1 MRYLLAL
8 GTAGI
13 MSLMLFA
20 LMHYLVSGRPQPLR
34 GAADKSAI
42 TFIRLQQDTDESLK
56 KRTLPKKPEFPQKP
70 PQPQKPKIT
79 DTQPPTPALAM
90 SAPKPTMNKLIGG
103 PFAGTVGN
111 MSTDTGMDMS
121 GDAEVMP
128 LVRVAPR
135 YPRKAAMRGIE
146 GWVKVEFTIL
156 EDGTVA
162 DAKVIDAQPRRIF
175 NREAVRAVLRW
186 KFKPQIVD
194 GKQVRR
200 QATQTIS
207 FKLDK

>member
-1 MRYLLAL
+1 MRYMVAF
-8 GTAGI
+8 GAAGM
-13 MSLMLFA
+13 MSLMLFI
-20 LMHYLVSGRPQPLR
+20 LMQYLISGRPQPFL
-34 GAADKSAI
+34 GAADKSVI
-42 TFIRLQQDTDESLK
+42 TLIRLQHDTDDSLK
-56 KRTLPKKPEFPQKP
+56 KRTLPKKPEIPQKP

-79 DTQPPTPALAM
+79 NTQPPTPMLAM
-90 SAPKPTMNKLIGG
+90 AAPKPTMNKLIGG

-111 MSTDTGMDMS
+111 MSADTGLS
-121 GDAEVMP
+121 GDGEVMP

-156 EDGTVA
+156 EDGTVS
-162 DAKVIDAQPRRIF
+162 DAKVVDAQPRRIF

>member
-8 GTAGI
+8 GAAGM

-20 LMHYLVSGRPQPLR
+20 LMHYLISGRPQPLL

-42 TFIRLQQDTDESLK
+42 TFIRLQHDSDESLK
-56 KRTLPKKPEFPQKP
+56 KRTLPKKPEIPQKP

-79 DTQPPTPALAM
+79 NTQPPAPALAM

-103 PFAGTVGN
+103 PFAGTIGN
-111 MSTDTGMDMS
+111 MSTDAGVS

-156 EDGTVA
+156 EDGTVT

-186 KFKPQIVD
+186 KFKPQVVE
-194 GKQVRR
+194 GKKVRR

>member
-8 GTAGI
+8 GAAGI
-13 MSLMLFA
+13 MSFMLFA
-20 LMHYLVSGRPQPLR
+20 LMQYLVSGRPSLLH
-34 GAADKSAI
+34 GATDRSSI
-42 TFIRLQQDTDESLK
+42 TFIRLQYDTDESLK
-56 KRTLPKKPEFPQKP
+56 KRTVPKKPELPQTP

-79 DTQPPTPALAM
+79 NTQPSAPALAM
-90 SAPKPTMNKLIGG
+90 AAPKLTVNKLVGG

-111 MSTDTGMDMS
+111 MNANADMS
-121 GDAEVMP
+121 SDGEVMP

-135 YPRKAAMRGIE
+135 YPRNAALKGIE

-156 EDGTVA
+156 EDGTVS
-162 DAKVIDAQPRRIF
+162 DAKVIDAQPSRVF

>member
-8 GTAGI
+8 GAAGI
-13 MSLMLFA
+13 MSFMLFA
-20 LMHYLVSGRPQPLR
+20 LMQYLVSGRPSLLR
-34 GAADKSAI
+34 GATDRSSI
-42 TFIRLQQDTDESLK
+42 TFIRLQYDTDESLK
-56 KRTLPKKPEFPQKP
+56 KRTVPKKPELPQTP

-79 DTQPPTPALAM
+79 NTQPSTPALAM
-90 SAPKPTMNKLIGG
+90 AAPKLTVNKLVGG

-111 MSTDTGMDMS
+111 MNANADMS
-121 GDAEVMP
+121 SDGEVMP

-135 YPRKAAMRGIE
+135 YPRNAALKGIE

-156 EDGTVA
+156 EDGTVS
-162 DAKVIDAQPRRIF
+162 DAKVIDAQPSRVF

>member
-8 GTAGI
+8 GAAGI

-20 LMHYLVSGRPQPLR
+20 LMQYLISGRPALLR
-34 GAADKSAI
+34 GAADQSSI
-42 TFIRLQQDTDESLK
+42 SFIRLQHDSDESLK
-56 KRTLPKKPEFPQKP
+56 KRTLPKKPELPQKP
-70 PQPQKPKIT
+70 PKPQKPKIT
-79 DTQPPTPALAM
+79 NTQPPAPALAM
-90 SAPKPTMNKLIGG
+90 SAPKPTTNKLFGG

-111 MSTDTGMDMS
+111 MSTDTGMS
-121 GDAEVMP
+121 GNEEVMP

-135 YPRKAAMRGIE
+135 YPRKAAMKGIE

-186 KFKPQIVD
+186 KFKPQTVD

>member
-8 GTAGI
+8 GAAGI
-13 MSLMLFA
+13 MSFMLFA
-20 LMHYLVSGRPQPLR
+20 LMQYLVSGRPSLLS
-34 GAADKSAI
+34 GATDRSSI
-42 TFIRLQQDTDESLK
+42 TFIRLQYDTDESLK
-56 KRTLPKKPEFPQKP
+56 KRTLPKKPELPQTP

-79 DTQPPTPALAM
+79 NAQPSAPALAM
-90 SAPKPTMNKLIGG
+90 AAPKLTVNKLVGG

-111 MSTDTGMDMS
+111 MNANADMS
-121 GDAEVMP
+121 SDGEVMP

-135 YPRKAAMRGIE
+135 YPRNAAMKGIE

-156 EDGTVA
+156 EDGTVS
-162 DAKVIDAQPRRIF
+162 DAKVIDAQPSRVF

>member
-8 GTAGI
+8 GAAGM

-20 LMHYLVSGRPQPLR
+20 LMQYLISGRPALLR
-34 GAADKSAI
+34 GAADQSAI
-42 TFIRLQQDTDESLK
+42 TFIRLQHDSDESLK
-56 KRTLPKKPEFPQKP
+56 KRTLPKQPELPQKP
-70 PQPQKPKIT
+70 PRPQKPKIT
-79 DTQPPTPALAM
+79 KSQPPAPALAM
-90 SAPKPTMNKLIGG
+90 ASPKPTVNKLFGG

-111 MSTDTGMDMS
+111 MNADAGVS
-121 GDAEVMP
+121 GDGEVMP

-135 YPRKAAMRGIE
+135 YPRKAAMKGIE

-156 EDGTVA
+156 EDGTVS
-162 DAKVIDAQPRRIF
+162 DAKVVDAQPRRIF

-186 KFKPQIVD
+186 KFKPQTVD

>member
-20 LMHYLVSGRPQPLR
+20 LMHYLISGRPQPLL

-42 TFIRLQQDTDESLK
+42 TFIRLQHDTDESLK
-56 KRTLPKKPEFPQKP
+56 KRTLPKKPELPQKP

-79 DTQPPTPALAM
+79 NTQPPAPALAM
-90 SAPKPTMNKLIGG
+90 SAPKSTMNKLIGG

-111 MSTDTGMDMS
+111 MSTDAGISS
-121 GDAEVMP
+121 GDEEVMP

-162 DAKVIDAQPRRIF
+162 DAKVIDAQPRSIF

-186 KFKPQIVD
+186 KFKPKIVD

-200 QATQTIS
+200 QATQIIS

>member
-1 MRYLLAL
+1 MRYLLAS
-8 GTAGI
+8 GAAGI
-13 MSLMLFA
+13 MSFMLFA
-20 LMHYLVSGRPQPLR
+20 LMQHLISGRPSILH
-34 GAADKSAI
+34 GAANQSAI
-42 TFIRLQQDTDESLK
+42 TFIRLQYDTDESLK
-56 KRTLPKKPEFPQKP
+56 KRTLPKKPEIPQTP

-79 DTQPPTPALAM
+79 NTQPPTPALAM
-90 SAPKPTMNKLIGG
+90 AAPKPTVNKLLGG

-111 MSTDTGMDMS
+111 MSTDTSVS

-162 DAKVIDAQPRRIF
+162 DAKVVDAQPRRIF

>member
-20 LMHYLVSGRPQPLR
+20 LMHYLISGRPQPLL

-42 TFIRLQQDTDESLK
+42 TFIRLQHDTDESLK
-56 KRTLPKKPEFPQKP
+56 KRTLPKKPELPQKP

-79 DTQPPTPALAM
+79 NTQPPAPALAM

-103 PFAGTVGN
+103 PFAGT
-111 MSTDTGMDMS
+111 
-121 GDAEVMP
+121 
-128 LVRVAPR
+128 VAPR

-162 DAKVIDAQPRRIF
+162 DAKVIDAQPRSIF

-186 KFKPQIVD
+186 KFKPKIVD